1 VAFKPEL
8 HRAAH
13 NEAMNEIHKL
23 RGMYALAKRRP
34 IGE

>member
-23 RGMYALAKRRP
+23 RGMYALARKTNK
-34 IGE
+34 